1 MQHSDLVTKLIE
13 ADRQYYGAGPSVYSD
28 AEYDQMRER
37 AMAETPNDEYFKLVG
52 YEAQRGNTVKHR
64 MVAGSQEKKKT
75 TAEFDAWSTEGERM
89 AHLAGHEFSIVTEWK
104 ADGLTLVL
112 EYGED
117 CRLISAATRGDG
129 ITGEDV
135 TENYLLTKNAVRV
148 VDIGPCTVRGELVL
162 YKDEFEKHFKPL
174 GYENTRNSTGIIR
187 SGSTSPSLISKLT
200 MVAFDAVGVDVETE
214 LNKLEWLDRQ
224 GFITVG
230 RWVVTDQWNFHF
242 HDMAALRDSVPY
254 SVDGSVHKWM
264 NVADQESA
272 GMSSSNRPKGQCCLK
287 FETMKAETETTG
299 IVITIRKDGELVPTL
314 KFNPVRIGGVTV
326 KSVLCNN
333 ISYMMDNHGGKL
345 GTKVIIELGG
355 DIIPHIHSVVSE
367 GTEPLKIPD
376 ECPYCGAPLIKTNT
390 GLACSKPSE
399 CCGAGSKLLLT
410 WVTKRNIKGLG
421 PVLVDTMFNQNNI
434 RSVSRLYGL
443 DVTAVSMMNRGAG
456 VVGDSAY
463 DIIDE
468 LDKSRECTL
477 PDMIGS
483 LGIAFL
489 GRTTAADLTGKLGM
503 LSIDDWLALTPEKVM
518 SVPGYKEAKAYGI
531 CDGIRNMSDEIRAVY
546 AAMSIV
552 EEKKVKT
559 VSNSLAGLT
568 FCFTGP
574 VTKTDASGKRYTRDM
589 LHSEVTTHG
598 GTPAESVKKGLSYL
612 VVAPGFT
619 STKTEKAE
627 KLGVKVITEDGF
639 FAMLG

>member
-1 MQHSDLVTKLIE
+1 MQHSDLVNKLIE
-13 ADRQYYGAGPSVYSD
+13 ADRRYYGDGLSMYSD

-37 AMAETPNDEYFKLVG
+37 AMAETPNDDYFKAVG
-52 YEAQRGNTVKHR
+52 YSAQTGNTVTHR

-75 TAEFDAWSTEGERM
+75 PAEFAQWASDGEKAARD
-89 AHLAGHEFSIVTEWK
+89 AGHEFSIVTEWK

-112 EYGED
+112 EYDDDG
-117 CRLISAATRGDG
+117 RLISAATRGDG

-135 TENYLLTKNAVRV
+135 TANYLVTRNAIRA
-148 VDIGPCTVRGELVL
+148 VDVGPCTVRGELVL
-162 YKDEFEKHFKPL
+162 YKEDFDKYFKPL
-174 GYENTRNSTGIIR
+174 GYKNTRNSVGIIG
-187 SGSTSPSLISKLT
+187 SSSTSQSLIGRLT

-214 LNKLEWLDRQ
+214 LDKLEWLDRQ
-224 GFITVG
+224 GFITVE
-230 RWVVTDQWNFHF
+230 RWVVTDQWSFHF
-242 HDMAALRDSVPY
+242 KDMAAMRDSVPY

-264 NVADQESA
+264 NVSDQEEA

-287 FETMKAETETTG
+287 FQTMKAETETTG

-314 KFNPVRIGGVTV
+314 KFKPVAIGGVSV

-333 ISYMMDNHGGKL
+333 INYMMDNHGGKL
-345 GTKVIIELGG
+345 GTRVIIELGG
-355 DIIPHIHSVVSE
+355 DVIPHIHSVVSE
-367 GTEPLKIPD
+367 GVEPLKLPD
-376 ECPYCGAPLIKTNT
+376 ECPYCGAPLVKTNT

-421 PVLVDTMFNQNNI
+421 PTLVDTMFNDNNI
-434 RSVSRLYGL
+434 KSVSKLYGL
-443 DVTAVSMMNRGAG
+443 DVPTISMMTRGAG

-463 DIIDE
+463 DIVDE
-468 LDKSRECTL
+468 LNKSRECTL
-477 PDMIGS
+477 PEMIGS

-489 GRTTAADLTGKLGM
+489 GRTTAADITDKLG
-503 LSIDDWLALTPEKVM
+503 LSSIGDWLTLTPERVM

-531 CDGIRNMSDEIRAVY
+531 CDGIRNMTDEIKAVH
-546 AAMSIV
+546 AAMHIIV
-552 EEKKVKT
+552 KEPVDT
-559 VSNSLAGLT
+559 VSESLAGMT

-574 VTKTDASGKRYTRDM
+574 VTKTDADGKRYTRDM
-589 LHSEVTTHG
+589 LHSEVSLHA
-598 GTPAESVKKGLSYL
+598 GTPVDSVKKGLSYL

-619 STKTEKAE
+619 STKTEKAD
-627 KLGVKVITEDGF
+627 KLGVKVITEDEF